1 LDYEKAFDSIQ
12 RRILLNI
19 LEAINIPDK
28 LLQAIADIYRRN
40 KISIKLKS
48 ECSEKVDIDRG
59 VRQGC

>member
-1 LDYEKAFDSIQ
+1 
-12 RRILLNI
+12 LNI

-28 LLQAIADIYRRN
+28 LLQAIADIYSRN

-48 ECSEKVDIDRG
+48 ECSEKVDIDKG